1 MNKKKFYITLI
12 IFILTVIGAGVVF
25 PEYANQPIDYV
36 NNFQMNSFG
45 WQIIE
50 IPRIPIMPFK
60 LGLDLYGGS
69 QLVYETDLQSI
80 ERKNRNE
87 VMQGLRDV
95 IERRINLFGIRE
107 PIVRVEEK
115 DESKRLI
122 VELPGVKNAQ
132 AIEMIGRTPYLEFR
146 EEKAKEEMDQILE
159 RQKNG
164 EEITEDAY
172 FKPTNLTGQYLKKA
186 ELDFGQTAME
196 PQVALEFNAEGAK
209 IFEELTSRNVDKRVA
224 IYVDDVLISAPVVR
238 EAISGG
244 KAQISGKFSVNEA
257 KELVRNLNAGAL
269 PVHIK
274 LISQNIVGPTLGK
287 ISLDKSLRAGFYGF
301 LAVVLF
307 MIIFYRLP
315 GIVAS
320 IALGIYIIL
329 ILSLF
334 KLMSVT
340 LTLAG
345 IAGFILS
352 IGMAVDANIL
362 IFARMKE
369 ELKQDK
375 DFNIALEEGFRR
387 AWPSIRDSNF
397 NTLIVS
403 MILFSFGAGF
413 VKGFALTL
421 TLGVLISMFS
431 AIFITHNFLRYFIG
445 TKMEKIKWLWG
456 VGIDNCKLQIA
467 NCKS

>member
-1 MNKKKFYITLI
+1 MKKRKVYIYLI
-12 IFILTVIGAGVVF
+12 AIFVLGFFGVAIIL
-25 PEYANQPIDYV
+25 PENVNQGIEYINDL
-36 NNFQMNSFG
+36 QKQTFG
-45 WQIIE
+45 WQIWDV
-50 IPRIPIMPFK
+50 PHIPIIFFK
-60 LGLDLYGGS
+60 LGLDLQGGS
-69 QLVYETDLQSI
+69 QLVYEADLQGI
-80 ERKNRNE
+80 GKKERSE
-87 VMQGLRDV
+87 AMQGLRDI
-95 IERRINLFGIRE
+95 IERRINLFGIGE

-115 DESKRLI
+115 NEKKRLV
-122 VELPGVKNAQ
+122 VELPGIKNAQ
-132 AIEMIGRTPYLEFR
+132 AIEMIGKTPYLEFR
-146 EEKAKEEMDQILE
+146 EEKTKEEMEQILE

-164 EEITEDAY
+164 EEITEDFY
-172 FKPTNLTGQYLKKA
+172 FKSTNLTGQYLKKA
-186 ELDFGQTAME
+186 QLDFGQTVME
-196 PQVALEFNAEGAK
+196 PQVALEFDVEGAK
-209 IFEELTSRNVDKRVA
+209 IFEELTSRNIDKRVA
-224 IYVDDVLISAPVVR
+224 IYIDNVLISAPVVR

-269 PVHIK
+269 PVPIK

-287 ISLDKSLRAGFYGF
+287 ISLDKSLQVGLYGF

-315 GIVAS
+315 GILAS
-320 IALGIYIIL
+320 IALCIYIIL
-329 ILSLF
+329 VLSLF
-334 KLMSVT
+334 KFMSIT

-397 NTLIVS
+397 NTLIIS
-403 MILFSFGAGF
+403 AILFSFGAGF

-421 TLGVLISMFS
+421 SLGVLVSMFS
-431 AIFITHNFLRYFIG
+431 AIFITHNFLRHFVG
-445 TKMEKIKWLWG
+445 TRMEKIKWIWG
-456 VGIDNCKLQIA
+456 
-467 NCKS
+467 